1 MGGGHGRH
9 TSCGQD
15 HDHHHEHDHDAHDH
29 SHEHTHHHH
38 HHGGGLT
45 WALLLT
51 LAFACIEVAGGLW
64 SGSLAL
70 LSDAGHMFSDVA
82 ALGLAA
88 FAQWV
93 ARRPPSASHSYGLG
107 RAEVVAALLNGLLM
121 LAVIV
126 WIVVEAVERLQ
137 APQPVAGASV
147 MLIAFA
153 GLVVNIV
160 VAFVLSRDA
169 HSLNSR
175 AALLHVLGDLLGSVA
190 ALLAGAVIHFTGWTP
205 IDPILSL
212 LVALLILGSTF
223 NLLKHALHVLL
234 DGVPSGLALDQI
246 GRRLAAVQGVLSVH
260 DLHVWSL
267 GGERTALSAHLR
279 VDDLSQWPLMLA
291 SCRAVLHR
299 EFGIGH
305 VTLQPETDTEF
316 NRQLRMQIP
325 LHVHPGRDA
334 AGPTHEHPHTH

>member
-1 MGGGHGRH
+1 MAGGHGQH
-9 TSCGQD
+9 TSCG
-15 HDHHHEHDHDAHDH
+15 HDHGHPHKHDHAAHEHEHEHDH
-29 SHEHTHHHH
+29 EHAHHHH

-51 LAFACIEVAGGLW
+51 LAFACIEVAGGWW

-107 RAEVVAALLNGLLM
+107 RAEVVAALLNGMLM

-234 DGVPSGLALDQI
+234 DGVPSGLVLEQV
-246 GRRLAAVQGVLSVH
+246 GHRLAAVQGVSSVH

-267 GGERTALSAHLR
+267 GGERTALSAHLQ
-279 VDDLSQWPLMLA
+279 VDDLSQWPLVLA
-291 SCRAVLHR
+291 SCRTLLHR

-305 VTLQPETDTEF
+305 VTLQPEADVEF
-316 NRQLRMQIP
+316 NRQLPLQIRIRSAEGI
-325 LHVHPGRDA
+325 VD
-334 AGPTHEHPHTH
+334 